1 MNFRIYTI
9 TSSMFS
15 TLFSLAIAAC
25 SFVGSWFVFK
35 KMGLPGW
42 KGIIPFYN
50 MYVLFDEVWEKKKFW
65 NYVIYSA
72 VFAASAIFFSVF
84 FTLCIVAGFAANRY
98 DVPGDAGAL
107 IVFFVLLAFAALFF
121 ITMIVMSV
129 LLIVLQ
135 FKLYNRLVKCF
146 GKGTGF
152 ALGLVFIAPVF
163 MMILGFDKSRYFKYA
178 ANQQ

>member
-1 MNFRIYTI
+1 MVTI
-9 TSSMFS
+9 SSLLS
-15 TLFSLAIAAC
+15 TLLSWAFAAC
-25 SFVGSWFVFK
+25 AFVGSWFVFK

-72 VFAASAIFFSVF
+72 VLIVSAIFFSVF
-84 FTLCIVAGFAANRY
+84 FTFCIVAGLAANKY
-98 DVPGDAGAL
+98 DAPSGGGAL
-107 IVFFVLLAFAALFF
+107 VIFLMLLTFAILFL

-152 ALGLVFIAPVF
+152 AVGLLFLAPVF
-163 MMILGFDKSRYFKYA
+163 MMILGFDRSRYFKYA
-178 ANQQ
+178 EN